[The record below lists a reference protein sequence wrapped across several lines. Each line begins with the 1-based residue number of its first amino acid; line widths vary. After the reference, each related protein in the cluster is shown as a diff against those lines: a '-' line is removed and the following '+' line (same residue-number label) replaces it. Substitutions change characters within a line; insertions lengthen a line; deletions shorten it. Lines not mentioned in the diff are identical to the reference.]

1 MLCLHCQVPLSTVN
15 HYSIGVVECP
25 KCCGIWLTQEQL
37 EKIVQYAQVVDTPKK
52 PELIDEIKVDE
63 VKVGEV
69 KRAPRRKRA
78 HFLSGAF
85 DISDDW

>member
-1 MLCLHCQVPLSTVN
+1 MLCHHCQVPLNTVN

-37 EKIVQYAQVVDTPKK
+37 EKIIQYAQVVDTPKK
-52 PELIDEIKVDE
+52 PALADE
-63 VKVGEV
+63 VKVDEV